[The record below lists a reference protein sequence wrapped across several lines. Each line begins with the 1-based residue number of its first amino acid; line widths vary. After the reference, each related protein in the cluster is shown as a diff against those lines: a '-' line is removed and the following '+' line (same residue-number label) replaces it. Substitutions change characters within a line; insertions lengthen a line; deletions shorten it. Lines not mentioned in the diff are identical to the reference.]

1 MTKKMLAKAAPAK
14 KPAAKKAPVKKSA
27 AKKAPAKAAPVK
39 KSAVKKSAPK
49 KAPAKAAPVKKSA
62 VKKSAAK
69 KAPAKAAPVKK
80 SAAKKAPA
88 KAAPVKKSATKKAP
102 AKAAAATKPA
112 GAKVVAKK
120 PAVQAASATKTL
132 TGTASAKNPAVTPVA
147 SPVLEKAPAASPV
160 LEKAPV
166 AKLERDAHVIEKR
179 AAAPVLRVQPAS
191 ESIAPRSRTIVAPAA
206 SAAPTLPS
214 PLKRARP
221 LHRPD
226 PHGADTFFLAHASAA
241 GLDGASIEMAW
252 ARMPLF
258 APLLALALVRQGA
271 DGVVHATI
279 RAAASEVADA
289 DIVDALSA
297 LSAPSRR
304 AVQTLAEARD
314 EAILARKPA
323 RASLLDAIQHALEGA
338 LVREEGDAAAAYE
351 RGIDVGRALTA
362 AVALG
367 RRLDASEPEQ
377 RAEVVRSLHER
388 ILGLSPA
395 LPGVG

>member
-14 KPAAKKAPVKKSA
+14 KPAAKK
-27 AKKAPAKAAPVK
+27 
-39 KSAVKKSAPK
+39 
-49 KAPAKAAPVKKSA
+49 
-62 VKKSAAK
+62 
-69 KAPAKAAPVKK
+69 APVKK

>member
-39 KSAVKKSAPK
+39 KSAVKKSAAK
-49 KAPAKAAPVKKSA
+49 KSAATKAPAKAAPVTKSA
-62 VKKSAAK
+62 ATKSAATKAPAKAAPVTKSAAK
-69 KAPAKAAPVKK
+69 KAPAKAV
-80 SAAKKAPA
+80 
-88 KAAPVKKSATKKAP
+88 
-102 AKAAAATKPA
+102 AATKPA
-112 GAKVVAKK
+112 GANVVAKK

-132 TGTASAKNPAVTPVA
+132 TSTASAKNPAVTPVA
-147 SPVLEKAPAASPV
+147 SPVLEKAP
-160 LEKAPV
+160 V
-166 AKLERDAHVIEKR
+166 AKLERDAHVVEKR

-191 ESIAPRSRTIVAPAA
+191 ESTAPRSRTIVAPAA

-226 PHGADTFFLAHASAA
+226 PHGADTLFLAHASAA

-271 DGVVHATI
+271 DGVVQATI

>member
-14 KPAAKKAPVKKSA
+14 KPAAKKAP
-27 AKKAPAKAAPVK
+27 
-39 KSAVKKSAPK
+39 
-49 KAPAKAAPVKKSA
+49 

-132 TGTASAKNPAVTPVA
+132 TGTASAKNPAVTPVASPVLEKAPAA